1 MEFVC
6 HVGTSDGRV
15 ERLTRAARDERLL
28 RDELEREGLHVFGIE
43 RAAGLPSA
51 RALASSLGLAR
62 RRKISLKTLLVF
74 NQELAALLKAGLPL
88 LQGLN
93 LMLERLKDPV
103 FREVLTE
110 VRDRV
115 KSGVE
120 LSDAFAE
127 FGDLF
132 PPLFAS
138 TLKAG
143 ERTGELEQVIRRF
156 IRYLRLVLE
165 ARKRVYS
172 ALVYPAVLVGL
183 SITMLFVMGVFV
195 VPRFTIFYDAMDLE
209 LPLLTRIV
217 VGVSVFTRD
226 NLLLIGVGLL
236 VASVLW
242 SRWKRT
248 EAGRL
253 AVDAARLRVPFL
265 GPVLH
270 RFAVSE
276 FSRSLATLLSGGLPL
291 VPALEISARAVGN
304 AWIRAKVEPTVQKVR
319 EGQAFHATLEATGV
333 FEEFAV
339 DMVKVGEATGAL
351 DQMLS
356 SVSDFLDEEVE
367 TRMQR
372 ILSLIEPLML
382 IVMGALV
389 AVLLIAVY
397 LPMFSALGRVQ

>member
-6 HVGTSDGRV
+6 RVGTPDGRV
-15 ERLTRAARDERLL
+15 ERMTRAASDEEAL
-28 RDELEREGLHVFGIE
+28 REELEREGMHVFGIE
-43 RAAGLPSA
+43 RSLPLPSFGN
-51 RALASSLGLAR
+51 LLGAIGLR
-62 RRKISLKTLLVF
+62 RRKKISYSTLLVF

-88 LQGLN
+88 LQAIN

-103 FREVLTE
+103 LREVLVQ

-132 PPLFAS
+132 PPLYAS
-138 TLKAG
+138 TLRAG

-156 IRYLRLVLE
+156 LRYLRLVLE

-172 ALVYPAVLVGL
+172 ALVYPMVLVGL
-183 SITMLFVMGVFV
+183 AVGMLLVMSIFV
-195 VPRFTIFYDAMDLE
+195 VPRFTVFYDAMDLQ
-209 LPLLTRIV
+209 LPFLTRV
-217 VGVSVFTRD
+217 TVGISVFLRE
-226 NLLLIGVGLL
+226 NLVLIVLGLA
-236 VASVLW
+236 VAAGFW

-248 EAGRL
+248 EKGRL
-253 AVDAARLRVPFL
+253 AVDRLRVPFI

-270 RFAVSE
+270 RFAVAE
-276 FSRSLATLLSGGLPL
+276 FCRSLSTLLSGGMPL
-291 VPALEISARAVGN
+291 VPALEISQRAVSN
-304 AWIRAKVEPTVQKVR
+304 AHIRARLAPTLQKVR
-319 EGQAFHATLEATGV
+319 EGQALYMALEATEV
-333 FEEFAV
+333 FEDLAI

-356 SVSDFLDEEVE
+356 SIADFLDEEVE
-367 TRMQR
+367 VRMQR

-389 AVLLIAVY
+389 AILLLSVY
-397 LPMFSALGRVQ
+397 LPLFSALGNVR

>member
-6 HVGTSDGRV
+6 RVGTPDGRV
-15 ERLTRAARDERLL
+15 ERMTRAASDEEAL
-28 RDELEREGLHVFGIE
+28 REELEREGMHVFGIE
-43 RAAGLPSA
+43 RSLPLPSFGN
-51 RALASSLGLAR
+51 LLGAIGLR
-62 RRKISLKTLLVF
+62 RRKKISYSTLLVF

-88 LQGLN
+88 LQAIN

-103 FREVLTE
+103 LREVLVQ

-132 PPLFAS
+132 PPLYAS
-138 TLKAG
+138 TLRAG

-156 IRYLRLVLE
+156 LRYLRLVLE

-172 ALVYPAVLVGL
+172 ALVYPMVLVGL
-183 SITMLFVMGVFV
+183 AVGMLLVMSIFV
-195 VPRFTIFYDAMDLE
+195 VPRFTVFYDAMDLQ
-209 LPLLTRIV
+209 LPFLTRV
-217 VGVSVFTRD
+217 TVGISVFLRE
-226 NLLLIGVGLL
+226 NLVLIVLGLA
-236 VASVLW
+236 VAAGFW

-248 EAGRL
+248 EKGRL
-253 AVDAARLRVPFL
+253 AVDRLRLRVPFI

-270 RFAVSE
+270 RFAVAE
-276 FSRSLATLLSGGLPL
+276 FCRSLSTLLSGGMPL
-291 VPALEISARAVGN
+291 VPALEISQRAVSN
-304 AWIRAKVEPTVQKVR
+304 AHIRARLAPTLQKVR
-319 EGQAFHATLEATGV
+319 EGQALYMALEATEV
-333 FEEFAV
+333 FEDLAI

-356 SVSDFLDEEVE
+356 SIADFLDEEVE
-367 TRMQR
+367 VRMQR

-389 AVLLIAVY
+389 AILLLSVY
-397 LPMFSALGRVQ
+397 LPLFSALGNVR

>member
-1 MEFVC
+1 VEFVC
-6 HVGTSDGRV
+6 RVGTPDGRV
-15 ERLTRAARDERLL
+15 ERMTRAARDAEAL
-28 RDELEREGLHVFGIE
+28 REELEREGMHVFGIE
-43 RAAGLPSA
+43 RSLPIPSA
-51 RALASSLGLAR
+51 GNLLAAIGLK
-62 RRKISLKTLLVF
+62 RRKKVSFATLLVF

-88 LQGLN
+88 LQALN

-103 FREVLTE
+103 LREVLLQ

-132 PPLFAS
+132 PPLYAS
-138 TLKAG
+138 TLRAG

-156 IRYLRLVLE
+156 LRYLRLVLE

-183 SITMLFVMGVFV
+183 AVGMLLVMSIFV
-195 VPRFTIFYDAMDLE
+195 VPRFTVFYDAMDLQ
-209 LPLLTRIV
+209 LPLLTRMTVGISVFLRDNLVFIV
-217 VGVSVFTRD
+217 VG
-226 NLLLIGVGLL
+226 L
-236 VASVLW
+236 VVAAGFW

-248 EAGRL
+248 EGGRL
-253 AVDAARLRVPFL
+253 VVDRIRLRVPFL

-270 RFAVSE
+270 RFAVAE
-276 FSRSLATLLSGGLPL
+276 FCRSLSTLLSGGMPL
-291 VPALEISARAVGN
+291 VPALEISQRAVSN
-304 AWIRAKVEPTVQKVR
+304 AHIRTRLAPTLQSVR
-319 EGQAFHATLEATGV
+319 EGQALHMALEATEV
-333 FEEFAV
+333 FEDLAI

-356 SVSDFLDEEVE
+356 SISDFLDEEVE
-367 TRMQR
+367 VRMQR

-382 IVMGALV
+382 ILMGTLV
-389 AVLLIAVY
+389 AILLLSVY
-397 LPMFSALGRVQ
+397 LPLFSALGNVR

>member
-1 MEFVC
+1 MEFLC
-6 HVGTSDGRV
+6 RVGTPDGRV
-15 ERLTRAARDERLL
+15 ERLTRAARDEREL
-28 RDELEREGLHVFGIE
+28 REELEREGMHVFGIE
-43 RAAGLPSA
+43 RSLP
-51 RALASSLGLAR
+51 LPGFGNLLSSLGLK
-62 RRKISLKTLLVF
+62 RRKKVSLSTLLVF

-88 LQGLN
+88 LQALN

-103 FREVLTE
+103 LREVLLQ

-132 PPLFAS
+132 PPLYAS
-138 TLKAG
+138 TLRAG

-156 IRYLRLVLE
+156 LRYLRLVLE

-172 ALVYPAVLVGL
+172 ALVYPMVLVGL
-183 SITMLFVMGVFV
+183 AVGMLLVMSIFV
-195 VPRFTIFYDAMDLE
+195 VPRFTVFYDAMDLQ
-209 LPLLTRIV
+209 LPFLTRV
-217 VGVSVFTRD
+217 TVGISVFLRD
-226 NLLLIGVGLL
+226 NLVLIVLGLA
-236 VASVLW
+236 VAAGFW

-253 AVDAARLRVPFL
+253 AFDRLRLRVPFL

-270 RFAVSE
+270 RFAVAE
-276 FSRSLATLLSGGLPL
+276 FCRSLATLLSGGMPL
-291 VPALEISARAVGN
+291 VPALEISVRAVSN
-304 AWIRAKVEPTVQKVR
+304 AHIRTRLVPTLQGVR
-319 EGQAFHATLEATGV
+319 EGQALYTALEATEV
-333 FEEFAV
+333 FEDLAI

-356 SVSDFLDEEVE
+356 SISDFLDEEVE
-367 TRMQR
+367 VRMQR

-382 IVMGALV
+382 ILMGVLV
-389 AVLLIAVY
+389 AVLLLSVY
-397 LPMFSALGRVQ
+397 LPLFSALGNVR

>member
-6 HVGTSDGRV
+6 HVGTPDGRV

-28 RDELEREGLHVFGIE
+28 RDELEREGLHIFGIE
-43 RAAGLPSA
+43 RAAPLPSL
-51 RALASSLGLAR
+51 RSMLSTLGFR
-62 RRKISLKTLLVF
+62 RRRRIPLKTLLVF
-74 NQELAALLKAGLPL
+74 SQELAALLKAGLPL

-93 LMLERLKDPV
+93 LMLERMKEPV

-143 ERTGELEQVIRRF
+143 ERTGELEHVIRRF

-165 ARKRVYS
+165 ARKRVFS
-172 ALVYPAVLVGL
+172 ALVYPAVLIGL
-183 SITMLFVMGVFV
+183 SIAMLFVMGVFV

-209 LPLLTRIV
+209 LPLLTRMV
-217 VGVSVFTRD
+217 VGVSIFLRD
-226 NLLLIGVGLL
+226 NLLLLAAGGV
-236 VASVLW
+236 VAGVLW

-248 EAGRL
+248 DAGRL
-253 AVDAARLRVPFL
+253 AVDGGRLRTPFL

-276 FSRSLATLLSGGLPL
+276 FCRSLSTLLSGGLPL
-291 VPALEISARAVGN
+291 VPALEISTRAVGN

-319 EGQAFHATLEATGV
+319 EGQAFHSALESTGV
-333 FEEFAV
+333 FEDFAV

-382 IVMGALV
+382 IIMGTLV
-389 AVLLIAVY
+389 AILLISVY
-397 LPMFSALGRVQ
+397 LPMFSALGKVQ

>member
-6 HVGTSDGRV
+6 HVGTPDGRV

-28 RDELEREGLHVFGIE
+28 RDELEREGLHIFGIE
-43 RAAGLPSA
+43 RAAPLPSL
-51 RALASSLGLAR
+51 RSMLSTLGFR
-62 RRKISLKTLLVF
+62 RRRRIPLKTLLVF
-74 NQELAALLKAGLPL
+74 SQELAALLKAGLPL

-93 LMLERLKDPV
+93 LMLERMKEPV

-165 ARKRVYS
+165 ARKRVFS
-172 ALVYPAVLVGL
+172 ALVYPAVLIGL
-183 SITMLFVMGVFV
+183 SIAMLFVMGVFV

-209 LPLLTRIV
+209 LPLLTRMV
-217 VGVSVFTRD
+217 VGVSIFLRD
-226 NLLLIGVGLL
+226 NLLLLAAGGV
-236 VASVLW
+236 VAGVLW

-248 EAGRL
+248 DAGRL
-253 AVDAARLRVPFL
+253 AVDGGRLRTPFL

-276 FSRSLATLLSGGLPL
+276 FCRSLSTLLSGGLPL
-291 VPALEISARAVGN
+291 VPALEISTRAVGN

-319 EGQAFHATLEATGV
+319 EGQAFHSALESTGV
-333 FEEFAV
+333 FEDFAV

-382 IVMGALV
+382 IIMGTLV
-389 AVLLIAVY
+389 AILLIAVY
-397 LPMFSALGRVQ
+397 LPMFSALGKVQ

>member
-120 LSDAFAE
+120 LSDAFSE

-226 NLLLIGVGLL
+226 NLLLIAVGLL

>member
-226 NLLLIGVGLL
+226 NLLLIAVGLL

>member
-6 HVGTSDGRV
+6 HVGTADGRV
-15 ERLTRAARDERLL
+15 ERLTRKARDERAL
-28 RDELEREGLHVFGIE
+28 RDELEREGLHVLGLE
-43 RAAGLPSA
+43 RTVPLPSLGGMLV
-51 RALASSLGLAR
+51 ALGFRR
-62 RRKISLKTLLVF
+62 RRKIPLKTLLLF

-93 LMLERLKDPV
+93 LMLERMKDPT
-103 FREVLTE
+103 FREVLLE
-110 VRDRV
+110 VRDQV
-115 KSGVE
+115 KGGVE
-120 LSDAFAE
+120 LSDAFAT

-165 ARKRVYS
+165 ARKRVFS
-172 ALVYPAVLVGL
+172 ALVYPAVLIGL

-209 LPLLTRIV
+209 LPLITRVV
-217 VGVSVFTRD
+217 VGVSLFLRH
-226 NLLLIGVGLL
+226 NLLWLFLAAVVGAGV
-236 VASVLW
+236 W
-242 SRWKRT
+242 SRWTRT
-248 EAGRL
+248 DAGRL
-253 AVDAARLRVPFL
+253 AVDSARLRAPIL
-265 GPVLH
+265 GPVLS

-276 FSRSLATLLSGGLPL
+276 FCRSLSTLLSGGLPL
-291 VPALEISARAVGN
+291 VPALEISTRAVGN
-304 AWIRAKVEPTVQKVR
+304 LWVRRKLEPTAQLVR
-319 EGQAFHATLEATGV
+319 EGQAFHAALDSTGI
-333 FEEFAV
+333 FEDFAI

-351 DQMLS
+351 DTMLS

-372 ILSLIEPLML
+372 ILTLIEPLML
-382 IVMGALV
+382 VVMGTLV
-389 AVLLIAVY
+389 ALLLVSVY
-397 LPMFSALGRVQ
+397 LPMFSALGRIQ

>member
-15 ERLTRAARDERLL
+15 ERLSRAARDERLL

-43 RAAGLPSA
+43 RAAALPSL
-51 RALASSLGLAR
+51 RGLLGTLGLAR
-62 RRKISLKTLLVF
+62 RRRIPLKTLLVF
-74 NQELAALLKAGLPL
+74 SQEMAALLKAGLPL

-93 LMLERLKDPV
+93 LMLERMKEPV

-165 ARKRVYS
+165 ARKRVFS
-172 ALVYPAVLVGL
+172 ALVYPAVLIGL

-209 LPLLTRIV
+209 LPFLTRMV
-217 VGVSVFTRD
+217 VGVSTFLRD
-226 NLLLIGVGLL
+226 NLLPIAAGAVI
-236 VASVLW
+236 ASVFW

-248 EAGRL
+248 GAGRL
-253 AVDAARLRVPFL
+253 AVDGARLRVPFL

-276 FSRSLATLLSGGLPL
+276 FCRSLSTLLSGGLPL

-304 AWIRAKVEPTVQKVR
+304 TWIRAKVEPTVQLVR
-319 EGQAFHATLEATGV
+319 EGQAFHSALETTGV
-333 FEEFAV
+333 FEPFAV

-382 IVMGALV
+382 IIMGTLV
-389 AVLLIAVY
+389 AILLIAVY

>member
-6 HVGTSDGRV
+6 HVGTPDGRV
-15 ERLTRAARDERLL
+15 ERVQRAARDERLL

-43 RAAGLPSA
+43 RSVPLPSLGNLLV
-51 RALASSLGLAR
+51 ALGFQR
-62 RRKISLKTLLVF
+62 RRKIPLKTLLLF
-74 NQELAALLKAGLPL
+74 SQELAALLKAGLPL

-93 LMLERLKDPV
+93 LMLERMKDPI
-103 FREVLTE
+103 FREVLIE

-120 LSDAFAE
+120 LSDAFAS

-172 ALVYPAVLVGL
+172 ALVYPSVLVGL
-183 SITMLFVMGVFV
+183 SIAMLFVMGVFV
-195 VPRFTIFYDAMDLE
+195 VPRFTVFYEAMDIQ
-209 LPLLTRIV
+209 LPLITRMLV
-217 VGVSVFTRD
+217 AVSLFLRN
-226 NLLLIGVGLL
+226 NLLLLAIGAV
-236 VASVLW
+236 VAGGLW

-248 EAGRL
+248 DAGRMT
-253 AVDAARLRVPFL
+253 VDRVRLRLPFL
-265 GPVLH
+265 GPVLS
-270 RFAVSE
+270 RFSTSE
-276 FSRSLATLLSGGLPL
+276 FCRSLSTLLAGGLPL
-291 VPALEISARAVGN
+291 VPALEISTRAVGN
-304 AWIRAKVEPTVQKVR
+304 VWVRSKVEPTVQLVR
-319 EGQAFHATLEATGV
+319 EGQPFHAALDSTGI
-333 FEEFAV
+333 FEDFAI

-351 DQMLS
+351 DGMLS

-372 ILSLIEPLML
+372 ILTLIEPLML
-382 IVMGALV
+382 VIMGSLV
-389 AVLLIAVY
+389 AMLLIAVY
-397 LPMFSALGRVQ
+397 LPMFSALGRIQ

>member
-6 HVGTSDGRV
+6 HVGTPDGRV
-15 ERLTRAARDERLL
+15 ERVQRAARDERLL

-43 RAAGLPSA
+43 RSVPLPSLGNLLV
-51 RALASSLGLAR
+51 ALGFQR
-62 RRKISLKTLLVF
+62 RRKIPLKTLLLF
-74 NQELAALLKAGLPL
+74 SQELAALLKAGLPL

-93 LMLERLKDPV
+93 LMLERMKDPI
-103 FREVLTE
+103 FREVLIE

-120 LSDAFAE
+120 LSDAFAS

-172 ALVYPAVLVGL
+172 ALVYPSVLVGL
-183 SITMLFVMGVFV
+183 SIAMLFVMGVFV
-195 VPRFTIFYDAMDLE
+195 VPRFTVFYEAMDIQ
-209 LPLLTRIV
+209 LPLITRMLV
-217 VGVSVFTRD
+217 AVSLFLRN
-226 NLLLIGVGLL
+226 NLLLLAIGAV
-236 VASVLW
+236 VAGGLW

-248 EAGRL
+248 DAGRM
-253 AVDAARLRVPFL
+253 AVDRVRLRLPFL
-265 GPVLH
+265 GPVLS
-270 RFAVSE
+270 RFSTSE
-276 FSRSLATLLSGGLPL
+276 FCRSLSTLLAGGLPL
-291 VPALEISARAVGN
+291 VPALEISTRAVGN
-304 AWIRAKVEPTVQKVR
+304 VWVRSKVEPTVQLVR
-319 EGQAFHATLEATGV
+319 EGQSFHAALDSTGI
-333 FEEFAV
+333 FEDFAI

-351 DQMLS
+351 DGMLS

-372 ILSLIEPLML
+372 ILTLIEPLML
-382 IVMGALV
+382 VIMGSLV
-389 AVLLIAVY
+389 AMLLIAVY
-397 LPMFSALGRVQ
+397 LPMFSALGRIQ

>member
-88 LQGLN
+88 LQGHN

>member
-120 LSDAFAE
+120 LSDAFSE

>member
-6 HVGTSDGRV
+6 HVGTPDGRV

-28 RDELEREGLHVFGIE
+28 RDELEREGLHIFGIE
-43 RAAGLPSA
+43 RAAPLPSL
-51 RALASSLGLAR
+51 RSMLSTLGFR
-62 RRKISLKTLLVF
+62 RRRRIPLKTLLVF
-74 NQELAALLKAGLPL
+74 SQELAALLKAGLPL

-93 LMLERLKDPV
+93 LMLERMKEPV

-143 ERTGELEQVIRRF
+143 ERTGELEHVIRRF

-165 ARKRVYS
+165 ARKRVFS
-172 ALVYPAVLVGL
+172 ALVYPAVLIGL
-183 SITMLFVMGVFV
+183 SIAMLFVMGVFV

-209 LPLLTRIV
+209 LPLLTRMV
-217 VGVSVFTRD
+217 VGVSIFLRD
-226 NLLLIGVGLL
+226 NLLLLAAGGV
-236 VASVLW
+236 VAGVLW

-248 EAGRL
+248 DAGRL
-253 AVDAARLRVPFL
+253 AVDGGRLRTPFL

-276 FSRSLATLLSGGLPL
+276 FCRSLSTLLSGGLPL
-291 VPALEISARAVGN
+291 VPALEISTRAVGN

-319 EGQAFHATLEATGV
+319 EGQAFHSALESTGV
-333 FEEFAV
+333 FEDFAV

-382 IVMGALV
+382 IIMGTLV
-389 AVLLIAVY
+389 AILLIAVY
-397 LPMFSALGRVQ
+397 LPMFSALGKVQ

>member
-6 HVGTSDGRV
+6 HVGTPDGRV

-28 RDELEREGLHVFGIE
+28 RDELEREGLHIFGIE
-43 RAAGLPSA
+43 RAAPLPSL
-51 RALASSLGLAR
+51 RSMLSTLGFR
-62 RRKISLKTLLVF
+62 RRRRIPLKTLLVF
-74 NQELAALLKAGLPL
+74 SQELAALLKAGLPL

-93 LMLERLKDPV
+93 LMLERMKEPV

-165 ARKRVYS
+165 ARKRVFS
-172 ALVYPAVLVGL
+172 ALVYPAVLIGL
-183 SITMLFVMGVFV
+183 SIAMLFVMGVFV

-209 LPLLTRIV
+209 LPLLTRMV
-217 VGVSVFTRD
+217 VGVSIFLRD
-226 NLLLIGVGLL
+226 NLFLLAAGGV
-236 VASVLW
+236 VAGVLW

-248 EAGRL
+248 DAGRL
-253 AVDAARLRVPFL
+253 AVDGGRLRTPFL

-276 FSRSLATLLSGGLPL
+276 FCRSLSTLLSGGLPL
-291 VPALEISARAVGN
+291 VPALEISTRAVGN

-319 EGQAFHATLEATGV
+319 EGQAFHSALESTGV
-333 FEEFAV
+333 FEDFAV

-382 IVMGALV
+382 IIMGTLV
-389 AVLLIAVY
+389 AILLIAVY
-397 LPMFSALGRVQ
+397 LPMFSALGKVQ

>member
-1 MEFVC
+1 MEFLC
-6 HVGTSDGRV
+6 RVGTPDGRV
-15 ERLTRAARDERLL
+15 ERLTRAARDEREL
-28 RDELEREGLHVFGIE
+28 REELEREGMHVFGIE
-43 RAAGLPSA
+43 RSLP
-51 RALASSLGLAR
+51 LPGFGNLLSSLGLK
-62 RRKISLKTLLVF
+62 RRKKVPLSTLLVF

-88 LQGLN
+88 LQALN

-103 FREVLTE
+103 LREVLLQ

-132 PPLFAS
+132 PPLYAS
-138 TLKAG
+138 TLRAG

-156 IRYLRLVLE
+156 LRYLRLVLE

-172 ALVYPAVLVGL
+172 ALVYPMVLVGL
-183 SITMLFVMGVFV
+183 AVGMLLVMSIFV
-195 VPRFTIFYDAMDLE
+195 VPRFTVFYDAMDLQ
-209 LPLLTRIV
+209 LPFLTRV
-217 VGVSVFTRD
+217 TVGISVFLRD
-226 NLLLIGVGLL
+226 NLVLIVLGLA
-236 VASVLW
+236 VAAGFW

-253 AVDAARLRVPFL
+253 VFDRLRLRVPFL

-270 RFAVSE
+270 RFAVAE
-276 FSRSLATLLSGGLPL
+276 FCRSLATLLSGGMPL
-291 VPALEISARAVGN
+291 VPALEISARAVSN
-304 AWIRAKVEPTVQKVR
+304 AFIRTRLGPTLQGVR
-319 EGQAFHATLEATGV
+319 EGQALHTALEATEV
-333 FEEFAV
+333 FEDLAI

-356 SVSDFLDEEVE
+356 SISDFLDEEVE
-367 TRMQR
+367 VRMQR

-382 IVMGALV
+382 ILMGVLV
-389 AVLLIAVY
+389 AVLLLSVY
-397 LPMFSALGRVQ
+397 LPLFSALGNVR

>member
-1 MEFVC
+1 MEFLC
-6 HVGTSDGRV
+6 RVGTPDGRV
-15 ERLTRAARDERLL
+15 ERLTRAARDEREL
-28 RDELEREGLHVFGIE
+28 REELEREGMHVFGIE
-43 RAAGLPSA
+43 RSLP
-51 RALASSLGLAR
+51 LPGFGNLLSSLGLK
-62 RRKISLKTLLVF
+62 RRKKVSLATLLVF

-88 LQGLN
+88 LQALN

-103 FREVLTE
+103 LREVLLQ

-132 PPLFAS
+132 PPLYAS
-138 TLKAG
+138 TLRAG

-156 IRYLRLVLE
+156 LRYLRLVLE

-172 ALVYPAVLVGL
+172 ALVYPMVLVGL
-183 SITMLFVMGVFV
+183 AVGMLLVMSIFV
-195 VPRFTIFYDAMDLE
+195 VPRFTVFYDAMDLQ
-209 LPLLTRIV
+209 LPFLTRV
-217 VGVSVFTRD
+217 TVGISVFLRD
-226 NLLLIGVGLL
+226 NLVLIVLGLA
-236 VASVLW
+236 VAAGFW

-253 AVDAARLRVPFL
+253 VFDRLRLRVPFL

-270 RFAVSE
+270 RFAVAE
-276 FSRSLATLLSGGLPL
+276 FCRSLATLLSGGMPL
-291 VPALEISARAVGN
+291 VPALEISVRAVSN
-304 AWIRAKVEPTVQKVR
+304 AYIRTRLVPTLQGVR
-319 EGQAFHATLEATGV
+319 EGQALYTALEATEV
-333 FEEFAV
+333 FEDLAI

-356 SVSDFLDEEVE
+356 SISDFLDEEVE
-367 TRMQR
+367 VRMQR

-382 IVMGALV
+382 ILMGVLV
-389 AVLLIAVY
+389 AVLLLSVY
-397 LPMFSALGRVQ
+397 LPLFSALGNVR

>member
-88 LQGLN
+88 LQGHN

-103 FREVLTE
+103 FREGLAE